1 MSLSGIRRKSAFIL
15 LLALP
20 YLFASL
26 ASDLFHRHEN
36 PHSLRDPNCP
46 ACIWQQVVQDTA
58 GDPGTICPAPEPLPI
73 LPAVPVVESQLLAQI
88 RLPSIRVPRAPP
100 FPV

>member
-1 MSLSGIRRKSAFIL
+1 MSLSGIRKKCILIL
-15 LLALP
+15 LLAGP
-20 YLFASL
+20 YLFASV
-26 ASDLFHRHEN
+26 ASDLFHRHED

-58 GDPGTICPAPEPLPI
+58 GDSGTICLVPEP
-73 LPAVPVVESQLLAQI
+73 VPLLTPVLVVESQLLAQI

-100 FPV
+100 SPV